1 MSVFCMKCQCEVGYR
16 VVEEIGKTIIKGYD
30 VNYKKKSAICER
42 CAQPVFVEQIHD
54 ENKEQSKKSYQELVS
69 REAIDIITSIMER
82 YNIGK
87 RPLSLILDWGELTI
101 TRYLKGMAPKKE
113 YLDTLKLIN
122 EKPSA
127 FAQILNQNQEKITR
141 KAYEKC
147 LKKITDLTTTDE
159 QLIDEDVTPTV
170 SMDDSVQETE
180 SFWEDSSSMI
190 PMLEDNDQQQ
200 GDKAQDKI
208 YHVVQ
213 YILGVSEDVTP
224 HALQKILYYAQA
236 FFKVFYGYHLFE
248 DDCEAWAQGPVY
260 PNIYYQ
266 LKDSYDHPLMK
277 NSCSLDDKEQFF
289 IDLIMRYFGCY
300 SGKSLER
307 MTHCEKPWRD
317 ARSGMMSVQVEG
329 RVIEKSSIEKY
340 FMDVYKKY
348 NMLSMTDII
357 DYSTSL
363 FSRIL

>member
-1 MSVFCMKCQCEVGYR
+1 MSVFCTNCQCEVGYC
-16 VVEEIGKTIIKGYD
+16 VVEEKSKKIIKGYE
-30 VNYKKKSAICER
+30 VEYKKKSAHCER
-42 CAQPVFVEQIHD
+42 CEHPVFVEQLHE
-54 ENKEQSKKSYQELVS
+54 ENEQEAKRGYQELVS
-69 REAIDIITSIMER
+69 SEAIRIITAIMEQ

-113 YLDTLKLIN
+113 YLDTLKLIHRDVA
-122 EKPSA
+122 A
-127 FAQILNQNQEKITR
+127 FAEILEKNQDKITK

-147 LKKITDLTTTDE
+147 QKRMNEWAKSSDE
-159 QLIDEDVTPTV
+159 QIEPFVVGGAEKLELDEEQVPFAEHYFPTV
-170 SMDDSVQETE
+170 TAGEEELKEHEVSD
-180 SFWEDSSSMI
+180 
-190 PMLEDNDQQQ
+190 
-200 GDKAQDKI
+200 DKI
-208 YHVVQ
+208 YQVVH
-213 YILGVSEDVTP
+213 YILDVSEDVTP
-224 HALQKILYYAQA
+224 NALQKILYYAQA

-260 PNIYYQ
+260 PKVYDRLKESYQ
-266 LKDSYDHPLMK
+266 HPVIQTV
-277 NSCSLDDKEQFF
+277 CPLDDQEQFF

-307 MTHCEKPWRD
+307 MTHCEKPWRE
-317 ARSGMMSVQVEG
+317 ARHGLVSVQVEG
-329 RVIEKSSIEKY
+329 RVMEKSSIEQY
-340 FMDVYKKY
+340 FTDVYKKY